1 MSRNETGVSPPTR
14 RCRWL
19 QEPET
24 LSDADTR
31 DHQEQRRRRV
41 KKVAQ
46 RVSAGKGSI
55 MMTSAGG
62 AAQAC
67 RAVQRPSNLCRPS
80 GAGTVFCALPRAYAL
95 PGSPTRAVF
104 ARWGGLG
111 YLLEAPPALRYF
123 AHGDM
128 DRLDSHVE
136 FLKRA

>member
-1 MSRNETGVSPPTR
+1 MCPVWSVNHVPGSY
-14 RCRWL
+14 
-19 QEPET
+19 QE
-24 LSDADTR
+24 
-31 DHQEQRRRRV
+31 
-41 KKVAQ
+41 VAQ

-67 RAVQRPSNLCRPS
+67 RAVQRASNLCRRC
-80 GAGTVFCALPRAYAL
+80 GAGGVFCALPRAYAR

-136 FLKRA
+136 FLKRARVYSSCKRGNLHD